1 MNIQDSDLSP
11 HRNLYTIS
19 SGGGVSNYFAVP
31 AYQKC
36 ATDDYFSAH
45 APDYHTY
52 EYTGR
57 ESVGANGGIHARA
70 GRGIPDL
77 AANGAHMPQFLQGKV
92 YPAQQAGT
100 SLSTPI
106 VASMITMINQQ
117 RTLVGKGPVGFINPV
132 IYLHPEAF
140 TDITR
145 GANPGCGTEGFPAT
159 RGWDAST
166 GLGKSNTCRTG
177 RLCCRKPRAEVAYI
191 APGTPVYPKLLEVFM
206 NLP

>member
-1 MNIQDSDLSP
+1 M
-11 HRNLYTIS
+11 
-19 SGGGVSNYFAVP
+19 SNYFPVP
-31 AYQKC
+31 EYQKC
-36 ATDDYFSAH
+36 AADEYFSAH
-45 APDYHTY
+45 APDYRTY

-57 ESVGANGGIHARA
+57 DLVGSNGGIHARA

-77 AANGAHMPQFLQGKV
+77 AANGAHMPQFWKGKV
-92 YPAQQAGT
+92 YPTQQAGT

-132 IYLHPEAF
+132 IYQHPEAF

-145 GANPGCGTEGFPAT
+145 GVNPGCGTEGFPAT
-159 RGWDAST
+159 KGWDAST
-166 GLGKSNTCRTG
+166 GLGKSTACGTG
-177 RLCCRKPRAEVAYI
+177 RLCWRKSRVEVAYI
-191 APGTPVYPKLLEVFM
+191 APGTPIYPKLLEVFM